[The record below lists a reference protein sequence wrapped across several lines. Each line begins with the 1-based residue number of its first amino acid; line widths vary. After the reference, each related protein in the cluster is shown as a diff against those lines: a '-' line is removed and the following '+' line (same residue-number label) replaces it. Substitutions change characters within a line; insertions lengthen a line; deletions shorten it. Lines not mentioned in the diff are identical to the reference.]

1 MSGGKKV
8 RKNLVHILI
17 AGLALMAGLP
27 ATSTATDFVNTC
39 LLNSSLASDSCPP
52 HLMFD
57 FGGKVA
63 PKQLPKH
70 KMAPV
75 AVTIRGKVA
84 TDNGVQPSALREM
97 TVLLD
102 RSFAANAI
110 GLPTCKR
117 RQLAHSYSA
126 AVRMCRT
133 SIVGTG
139 AAHAEISS
147 QQQGLID
154 LPLTLFN
161 GGIHGH
167 ATTLFILSSIA
178 APTPTPLL
186 ATVTLS
192 KINMGRY
199 GLQVVSKIPRIAN
212 GDGSLHDFTLRVKR
226 LFSARCLDGQLNARV
241 ERAIFKNETKVPGVA
256 HETILKGTMVR
267 SCTPRD

>member
-1 MSGGKKV
+1 M
-8 RKNLVHILI
+8 RKHLAHMLI
-17 AGLALMAGLP
+17 MGLAVMAGLP

-39 LLNSSLASDSCPP
+39 LLNSSAAGSCPP
-52 HLMFD
+52 HLLFN

-70 KMAPV
+70 RMAPV
-75 AVTIRGKVA
+75 AITIRGKVA

-102 RSFAANAI
+102 RSFALKAT

-117 RQLAHSYSA
+117 SQLAHDYSA
-126 AVRMCRT
+126 AVRMCRA
-133 SIVGTG
+133 SIIGTG

-161 GGIHGH
+161 GGIHDH
-167 ATTLFILSSIA
+167 TTTLFILSSIA
-178 APTPTPLL
+178 APTPTSLL

-199 GLQVVSKIPRIAN
+199 GLQVVSRIPRIAN
-212 GDGSLHDFTLRVKR
+212 GDGSLRDFTLRVKR
-226 LFSARCLDGQLNARV
+226 LFSARCLDGQLNAKV

-256 HETILKGTMVR
+256 HETTLKGTMVR
-267 SCTPRD
+267 SCTQGD